1 VRFEFATAGRIVFGP
16 GAVAELPAAARG
28 LGTRALVVTG
38 RDEDRWAA
46 HFDALSAYG
55 LTCAT
60 YAVPGEPTLDLVRAG
75 VERVREH
82 RADLVVAIGGGSAID
97 AGKAIAALATNP
109 GDALDYLEVVGK
121 GQPLAAAPLAVIAV
135 PTTAGTG
142 AEVTRNAVL
151 GVPEQRVKVS
161 LRSALMLPRV
171 AIVDPDLT
179 LDLTPAITAW
189 TGLDAITQLI
199 EPYVSSRANPLV
211 DALCLEGL
219 RRAAGAV
226 RRAYRDGGDRDARE
240 GMSLA
245 SLFGGLALANAGL
258 GAVHGLAGPIGGR
271 VTAPHGAICGALLP
285 HVTAANLHALE
296 TRAPDH
302 PARQRYDVIA
312 RTLTG
317 RDDARA
323 SDGVEWIR
331 GLVADLSI
339 PSLDT
344 YGLGSAD
351 VDVLVEQAQRASS
364 MKANSIVL
372 TAGELREVLEKAMTM
387 K

>member
-1 VRFEFATAGRIVFGP
+1 VRFEFATATRVVFGP
-16 GAVAELPAAARG
+16 GTIAELPAAARN
-28 LGTRALVVTG
+28 LGTRVLVVTG

-46 HFDALSAYG
+46 HLAALSAAG
-55 LTCAT
+55 LAYAT
-60 YAVPGEPTLDLVRAG
+60 FPTPGEPTIELVRAG
-75 VERVREH
+75 VERAREH

-331 GLVADLSI
+331 LLVAALGI
-339 PSLDT
+339 PSLGT

-351 VDVLVEQAQRASS
+351 VDALVEQARRASS
-364 MKANSIVL
+364 MKANPIVL
-372 TAGELREVLEKAMTM
+372 TAKELREALEAAMAG
-387 K
+387 

>member
-1 VRFEFATAGRIVFGP
+1 MRFEFATAGRIVFGP

-331 GLVADLSI
+331 LLVAALGI
-339 PSLDT
+339 PSLGT

-351 VDVLVEQAQRASS
+351 VDALVEQARRASS
-364 MKANSIVL
+364 MKANPIVL
-372 TAGELREVLEKAMTM
+372 TAKELREALEAAMAG
-387 K
+387 

>member
-1 VRFEFATAGRIVFGP
+1 VRFEFATATRVVFGP
-16 GAVAELPAAARG
+16 GTIAELPAAARN
-28 LGTRALVVTG
+28 LGTRVLVVTG

-46 HFDALSAYG
+46 HLAALSAAG
-55 LTCAT
+55 LAYAT
-60 YAVPGEPTLDLVRAG
+60 FPTPGEPTIELVRAG
-75 VERVREH
+75 VERAREH

-179 LDLTPAITAW
+179 LDLPPAITAS

-331 GLVADLSI
+331 LLVAALGI
-339 PSLDT
+339 PSLGT

-351 VDVLVEQAQRASS
+351 VDALVEQARRASS
-364 MKANSIVL
+364 MKANPIVL
-372 TAGELREVLEKAMTM
+372 TAKELREALEAAMAG
-387 K
+387 

>member
-1 VRFEFATAGRIVFGP
+1 VRFEFATATRVVFGP
-16 GAVAELPAAARG
+16 GTIAELPAAARN
-28 LGTRALVVTG
+28 LGTRVLVVTG

-46 HFDALSAYG
+46 HLAALSAAG
-55 LTCAT
+55 LAYAT
-60 YAVPGEPTLDLVRAG
+60 FPTPGEPTIELVRAG
-75 VERVREH
+75 VERAREH

>member
-1 VRFEFATAGRIVFGP
+1 MRFEFATAGRIVFGP
-16 GAVAELPAAARG
+16 GTIAELPAAARG
-28 LGTRALVVTG
+28 LGMRVLVVTG

-46 HFDALSAYG
+46 HLAALSAAG
-55 LTCAT
+55 LAYAT
-60 YAVPGEPTLDLVRAG
+60 FPTPGEPTIELVRAG
-75 VERVREH
+75 VERAREH

-271 VTAPHGAICGALLP
+271 VTAPHGAICAALLP

-331 GLVADLSI
+331 LLVAALGI
-339 PSLDT
+339 PSLGT

-351 VDVLVEQAQRASS
+351 VDALVEQARRASS
-364 MKANSIVL
+364 MKANPIVL
-372 TAGELREVLEKAMTM
+372 TAKELREALEAAMAG
-387 K
+387 

>member
-1 VRFEFATAGRIVFGP
+1 
-16 GAVAELPAAARG
+16 
-28 LGTRALVVTG
+28 
-38 RDEDRWAA
+38 
-46 HFDALSAYG
+46 
-55 LTCAT
+55 
-60 YAVPGEPTLDLVRAG
+60 
-75 VERVREH
+75 
-82 RADLVVAIGGGSAID
+82 
-97 AGKAIAALATNP
+97 
-109 GDALDYLEVVGK
+109 
-121 GQPLAAAPLAVIAV
+121 
-135 PTTAGTG
+135 
-142 AEVTRNAVL
+142 
-151 GVPEQRVKVS
+151 
-161 LRSALMLPRV
+161 
-171 AIVDPDLT
+171 
-179 LDLTPAITAW
+179 
-189 TGLDAITQLI
+189 
-199 EPYVSSRANPLV
+199 
-211 DALCLEGL
+211 
-219 RRAAGAV
+219 
-226 RRAYRDGGDRDARE
+226 
-240 GMSLA
+240 
-245 SLFGGLALANAGL
+245 
-258 GAVHGLAGPIGGR
+258 
-271 VTAPHGAICGALLP
+271 AICGALLP

>member
-331 GLVADLSI
+331 LLVAALGI
-339 PSLDT
+339 PSLGT

-351 VDVLVEQAQRASS
+351 VDALVEQARRASS
-364 MKANSIVL
+364 MKANPIVL
-372 TAGELREVLEKAMTM
+372 TAKELREALEAAMAG
-387 K
+387 